1 MNILEQIVSE
11 KKQSLKR
18 AQPYNFKEIEAII
31 ATVRCRSN
39 QWVNL
44 LKQKNE
50 PVIIAEIKLGSP
62 SRGSIISPEAV
73 PYYLSE
79 YQRAGASA
87 VSVVTEEKYF
97 KGSTTL
103 LKKVIQNTY
112 LPVLRKDFII
122 NDTQIY
128 QSAYFEVGALL
139 IIAKILSLSKIRKF
153 IHLCEQLNIIPL
165 VEIHDQ
171 QDLEKAI
178 EARAQFIG
186 INNRNLTTF
195 EVSLHTTE
203 FLLAK
208 IPDQVTVVCES
219 GIRSRE
225 DLQQFMDMGI
235 NHFLIGEYLLF
246 HSQPGEALRELKGV
260 KKRASS
266 KNMWNNPS

>member
-18 AQPYNFKEIEAII
+18 VQPYNFREIEAII
-31 ATVRCRSN
+31 ATARYQSN
-39 QWVNL
+39 PWVNL
-44 LKQKNE
+44 FNLKNE

-79 YQRAGASA
+79 YQKAGASA
-87 VSVVTEEKYF
+87 LSVVTEEKYF
-97 KGSTTL
+97 KGNTTL
-103 LKKVIQNTY
+103 LKMVIQNTH
-112 LPVLRKDFII
+112 LPVLRKDFVI
-122 NDTQIY
+122 NDFQIY
-128 QSAYFEVGALL
+128 QSAYFGVGALL
-139 IIAKILSLSKIRKF
+139 IIVKILSLSKIRKF

-178 EARAQFIG
+178 EARANFIG
-186 INNRNLTTF
+186 INNRNLTSL

-203 FLLAK
+203 SLLPK
-208 IPDQVTVVCES
+208 IPDQITIVCES

-225 DLQQFMDMGI
+225 DLQQFMDLGI

-260 KKRASS
+260 KKHASS
-266 KNMWNNPS
+266 KNLRNNPS